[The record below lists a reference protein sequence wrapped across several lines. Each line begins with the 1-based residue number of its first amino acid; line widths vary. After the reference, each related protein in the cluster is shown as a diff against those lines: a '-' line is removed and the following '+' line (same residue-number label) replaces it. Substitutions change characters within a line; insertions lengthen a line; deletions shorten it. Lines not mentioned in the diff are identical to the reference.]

1 MNGIGF
7 RALNMDVA
15 SVSVDSKKFRVR
27 LQLQDPHVLTARVAT
42 VLTSDFSYQHKTDRA
57 LDFSEIMVR
66 NFLQIVDSK
75 LHNC

>member
-27 LQLQDPHVLTARVAT
+27 LQLQDPHVLTACVAT
-42 VLTSDFSYQHKTDRA
+42 VLTSDFSYQHKIDRG
-57 LDFSEIMVR
+57 LEISKVMVR
-66 NFLQIVDSK
+66 NFLQIVNSK